1 MVWRKWGRERTK
13 SWGSVLRL
21 ILGPGS
27 LVRRYPVALYLS
39 KYIICINKY
48 ILTSKFHLFFYFV
61 FILFFK
67 LLYTFLYYSLFI
79 VLLFSLF
86 YFIYLSIYL
95 YLFHCFF
102 LFRFLIFFNLK
113 LEIEKILLFPSL
125 KCKNEK
131 KILNNI
137 FNF

>member
-48 ILTSKFHLFFYFV
+48 VSTLFFYHV
-61 FILFFK
+61 ILH
-67 LLYTFLYYSLFI
+67 LYSLNFCTLFHIILYSLFI
-79 VLLFSLF
+79 LFIFYIIFILFSLF
-86 YFIYLSIYL
+86 YFIHLSIYL
-95 YLFHCFF
+95 YLFFF
-102 LFRFLIFFNLK
+102 LFYFPIFFNLK
-113 LEIEKILLFPSL
+113 LEIEK
-125 KCKNEK
+125 
-131 KILNNI
+131 
-137 FNF
+137 NFFL

>member
-48 ILTSKFHLFFYFV
+48 VSTLFFYHV
-61 FILFFK
+61 ILH
-67 LLYTFLYYSLFI
+67 LYSLNFCTLFHIIFYSLFI
-79 VLLFSLF
+79 ALLFLYFILYIYPYIYIYFFLF
-86 YFIYLSIYL
+86 YFP
-95 YLFHCFF
+95 
-102 LFRFLIFFNLK
+102 IFFNLK

-125 KCKNEK
+125 KCKNE
-131 KILNNI
+131 
-137 FNF
+137 NFK